1 MVACKIEL
9 ARKTGEVVC
18 KTEVPSPRQLERCP
32 LDLDSDES
40 DSSELADAEKNVENE
55 FHGRLPETLVR
66 NRADADAEKNVKTSD
81 GSLLTLGGIPDE
93 LVDYAK
99 AVDASQVSDGCFE
112 EFNQTVVRYQER
124 FKEKT
129 EAISE
134 PSGDEPVDIYQI
146 AKETGVFDIR
156 GRIGQ
161 QFQK

>member
-1 MVACKIEL
+1 MVACKIDL
-9 ARKTGEVVC
+9 TRKTGEVVC

-81 GSLLTLGGIPDE
+81 GPLLTLGGIPDE
-93 LVDYAK
+93 LVDCAK
-99 AVDASQVSDGCFE
+99 AVDASECFE
-112 EFNQTVVRYQER
+112 EFKQTVVRYQER

-129 EAISE
+129 KAMVESLE

-156 GRIGQ
+156 SRIGQ
-161 QFQK
+161 QF